1 MGTPGCRQS
10 PPRRLVQKDQP
21 QLLVQVLS
29 LSQSPAVSGQS
40 KLVHNISA
48 DTTSTFY
55 PATIFLTQL
64 YRPGA
69 LPTAALLVSAL
80 CVTGLHSDSEEGS

>member
-1 MGTPGCRQS
+1 MGTPSRRQS

-40 KLVHNISA
+40 KLVHSISA

-69 LPTAALLVSAL
+69 TTHCSAACLSSVRDRAAQ
-80 CVTGLHSDSEEGS
+80 